1 MNYMKIKNYDIA
13 NGDGVRTSLFV
24 SGCDLHCRGCFNKE
38 SWDLNAGQFF
48 SRKVKKELFKNLKLD
63 YIKGLSLLGGDPF
76 NPNNVKDIAFL
87 VEDTKRLFPNKTIWV
102 WSGYTLEELTE
113 REDQYTREILDNI
126 DVLVDGRFIEEEKD
140 LSLRFRGSRNQR
152 LIYFAK

>member
-48 SRKVKKELFKNLKLD
+48 SRKVKKELLKNLEPD

-87 VEDTKRLFPNKTIWV
+87 VEDTKRLFPDKTIWA
-102 WSGYTLEELTE
+102 WSGYTLDELLE
-113 REDQYTREILDNI
+113 RKDQYTKKILNNI
-126 DVLVDGRFIEEEKD
+126 DVLVDGQFIEEEKD

>member
-1 MNYMKIKNYDIA
+1 MKIKNYDIA

-38 SWDLNAGQFF
+38 SWELNAGQFF
-48 SRKVKKELFKNLKLD
+48 SRKVKKELLKNLEPD

-87 VEDTKRLFPNKTIWV
+87 VEDTKSLFPDKTIWA
-102 WSGYTLEELTE
+102 WSGYTLDELLE
-113 REDQYTREILDNI
+113 RKDQYTKKILDNI
-126 DVLVDGRFIEEEKD
+126 DVLVDGQFIEEEKD

>member
-1 MNYMKIKNYDIA
+1 MKIKNYDIA

-48 SRKVKKELFKNLKLD
+48 SRKVKKELLKNLEPD

-87 VEDTKRLFPNKTIWV
+87 VEDTKRLFPDKTIWA
-102 WSGYTLEELTE
+102 WSGYTLDELLE
-113 REDQYTREILDNI
+113 RKDQYTKKILDNI
-126 DVLVDGRFIEEEKD
+126 DVLVDGQFIEEEKD

-152 LIYFAK
+152 LIYFVK

>member
-1 MNYMKIKNYDIA
+1 MNYIKIKNYDIA

-102 WSGYTLEELTE
+102 WSGYTLEELNE
-113 REDQYTREILDNI
+113 RIDQYKKEILDNI

-152 LIYFAK
+152 LIYLAK

>member
-1 MNYMKIKNYDIA
+1 MKIKNYDIA

-38 SWDLNAGQFF
+38 SWELNAGQFF
-48 SRKVKKELFKNLKLD
+48 SRKVKKELLKNLEPD

-87 VEDTKRLFPNKTIWV
+87 VEDTKRLFPDKTIWA
-102 WSGYTLEELTE
+102 WSGYTLDELLE
-113 REDQYTREILDNI
+113 RKDQYTKKILDNI
-126 DVLVDGRFIEEEKD
+126 DVLVDGQFIEEEKD

>member
-1 MNYMKIKNYDIA
+1 MNYIKIKNYDIA

-76 NPNNVKDIAFL
+76 NPNNVKDIACL

-102 WSGYTLEELTE
+102 WSGYTLEELNA
-113 REDQYTREILDNI
+113 RKDQYTKEILDNI

-152 LIYFAK
+152 LIYLAK

>member
-38 SWDLNAGQFF
+38 SWELNAGQFF
-48 SRKVKKELFKNLKLD
+48 SRKVKKELLKNLEPD

-87 VEDTKRLFPNKTIWV
+87 VEDTKRLFPDKTIWA
-102 WSGYTLEELTE
+102 WSGYTLDELLE
-113 REDQYTREILDNI
+113 RKDQYTKKILDNI
-126 DVLVDGRFIEEEKD
+126 DVLVDGQFIEEEKD

>member
-48 SRKVKKELFKNLKLD
+48 SRKVKKELLKNLEPD

-87 VEDTKRLFPNKTIWV
+87 VEDTKRLFPDKTIWA
-102 WSGYTLEELTE
+102 WSGYTLDELLE
-113 REDQYTREILDNI
+113 RKDQYTKKILDNI
-126 DVLVDGRFIEEEKD
+126 DVLVDGQFIEEEKD

-152 LIYFAK
+152 LVYFAK